1 MTVVAVV
8 FDAKQPCIFHIGIR
22 QHIAG
27 CRAVHKPPFYQK
39 PNKPALRDIQLFGGS
54 PEIGAVLQVAEQ
66 VIESGFAIQ
75 LCSFLTQ

>member
-8 FDAKQPCIFHIGIR
+8 FNAKQSCIFHIGIR

-39 PNKPALRDIQLFGGS
+39 PDKPALWDIQLFGGS
-54 PEIGAVLQVAEQ
+54 PEIGAVLDVYKRQGVACF
-66 VIESGFAIQ
+66 S
-75 LCSFLTQ
+75 S

>member
-27 CRAVHKPPFYQK
+27 CRAVHKTPFYQK
-39 PNKPALRDIQLFGGS
+39 PDKPALRDIQLFGGS
-54 PEIGAVLQVAEQ
+54 PEIGACFK
-66 VIESGFAIQ
+66 SMNR
-75 LCSFLTQ
+75 S